1 MMPSDKKRINLT
13 VPDDVYQDLQEF
25 KSENGISNDAS
36 ACLQLVIRQLRAEK
50 NSKLMLDAMRK
61 FSPEDLELISAEG
74 LKTLKGVVDAET
86 K

>member
-13 VPDDVYQDLQEF
+13 VPDDVYQDLQDF

-36 ACLQLVIRQLRAEK
+36 ACLQLVIRQLRAER

-61 FSPEDLELISAEG
+61 FSPEDLERFSAEG
-74 LKTLKGVVDAET
+74 LRTLKGVVDAET

>member
-13 VPDDVYQDLQEF
+13 VPEDIYQDLQEF

-36 ACLQLVIRQLRAEK
+36 ACLQLVICQLRAEK
-50 NSKLMLDAMRK
+50 NSKVMLDVMRK
-61 FSPEDLELISAEG
+61 FSPEELERFSAEG
-74 LKTLKGVVDAET
+74 LRTLKGVVDAEE

>member
-13 VPDDVYQDLQEF
+13 VPEDIYQDLQEF

-50 NSKLMLDAMRK
+50 NSKVMLDTMRK
-61 FSPEDLELISAEG
+61 FSA
-74 LKTLKGVVDAET
+74 
-86 K
+86 

>member
-13 VPDDVYQDLQEF
+13 VPDDIYQDLQEF

-50 NSKLMLDAMRK
+50 NSKVMLNLMRK
-61 FSPEDLELISAEG
+61 LSPEDLEQISAEG
-74 LKTLKGVVDAET
+74 LKTWKGVVDAEE

>member
-13 VPDDVYQDLQEF
+13 VPEDIYQDLQEF
-25 KSENGISNDAS
+25 KAENGISNDAS

-50 NSKLMLDAMRK
+50 NSKVMLDTMRK
-61 FSPEDLELISAEG
+61 FSPEDLERISAEG
-74 LKTLKGVVDAET
+74 LRAWKGVVDAEE

>member
-13 VPDDVYQDLQEF
+13 VPEDIYQDLQEF

-50 NSKLMLDAMRK
+50 NSKVMFDTMRT
-61 FSPEDLELISAEG
+61 FSPEDLERISAEG
-74 LKTLKGVVDAET
+74 LRAWKGVVDAEE

>member
-13 VPDDVYQDLQEF
+13 VPEDIYQDLQEF

-36 ACLQLVIRQLRAEK
+36 ACLQLVIRQLRAEN
-50 NSKLMLDAMRK
+50 NSKVMLDTMRK
-61 FSPEDLELISAEG
+61 FSPEDLERISAEG
-74 LKTLKGVVDAET
+74 LRAWKGVVDAEE